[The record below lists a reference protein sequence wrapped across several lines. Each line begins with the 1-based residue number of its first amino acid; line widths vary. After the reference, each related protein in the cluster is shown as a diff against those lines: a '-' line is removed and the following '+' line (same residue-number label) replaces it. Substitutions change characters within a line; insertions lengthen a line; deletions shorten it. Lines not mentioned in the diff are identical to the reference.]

1 MKAILQ
7 FNLDDPDDSMA
18 HLRCVRS
25 TDIALALWTLRNKII
40 YTVDTSESGMIDGYE
55 LLNEMAD
62 VMSKYDINLDSLI
75 R

>member
-1 MKAILQ
+1 MKASLQ

-25 TDIALALWTLRNKII
+25 TEIALALWTLRNKII
-40 YTVDTSESGMIDGYE
+40 YTVDTSENGHIDGYE
-55 LLNEMAD
+55 LLKEIAD
-62 VMSKYDINLDSLI
+62 VLTEYDINFDSLI